1 MLHARKKS
9 TKKARPSATRA
20 PGPTGFSGVKFLL
33 DVARVDRARHVRHR
47 LDDADLEQDLARFL
61 EEALQLAGEE
71 FLVGRL
77 VLPAQVLRRVPEL
90 LAALLHVGAHDLVGL
105 LRVLG

>member
-9 TKKARPSATRA
+9 TKKARPSAARA
-20 PGPTGFSGVKFLL
+20 PGPTGFSGVKLLL
-33 DVARVDRARHVRHR
+33 DVARVDGARHVGHR

-71 FLVGRL
+71 FLVCRL
-77 VLPAQVLRRVPEL
+77 VLPAQVLCRIREL
-90 LAALLHVGAHDLVGL
+90 LAALLHICA
-105 LRVLG
+105 